1 MDTVLSSKGYKR
13 LRQIVLFES
22 HNLGFKAKV
31 FLPRVLAMG
40 NVSVETDSYLDERDG
55 ETNMDDG
62 DTSDSSTSFI

>member
-22 HNLGFKAKV
+22 HDPGFKAKF

-40 NVSVETDSYLDERDG
+40 NVSVERDCCFREKDIG
-55 ETNMDDG
+55 TAMDDG
-62 DTSDSSTSFI
+62 DTTDSSI